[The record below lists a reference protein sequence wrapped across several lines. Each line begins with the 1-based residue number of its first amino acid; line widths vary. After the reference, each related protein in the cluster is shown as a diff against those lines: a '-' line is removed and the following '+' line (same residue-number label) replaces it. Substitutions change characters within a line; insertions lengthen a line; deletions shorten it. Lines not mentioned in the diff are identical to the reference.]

1 MENLSNKNALKIYLT
16 KKIRGGCFVCW
27 RGKKWAKRV
36 FCPKSSGNT
45 GLNQYKRFSKEDILL
60 LLLLSAVKV
69 RVFFLSP
76 TEFVHFRPN
85 FNGYLEKNT
94 IYSSK

>member
-1 MENLSNKNALKIYLT
+1 MKILRYVITYSSFGFFSL
-16 KKIRGGCFVCW
+16 
-27 RGKKWAKRV
+27 V
-36 FCPKSSGNT
+36 FT
-45 GLNQYKRFSKEDILL
+45 GLNQYKRFSKEDNSL